1 MVTNES
7 PDGYALMHMSG
18 HTADIR
24 VGDIVALQATEEHSG
39 TSTAWHACII
49 RWAIS
54 ENPEHIELGLQMLAP
69 KAMAVEIAYPYELE
83 SSKVAALILPPTP
96 PLRPSQSLVVPT
108 GLIKE
113 NTRRIIVLQEE
124 DNLQIHEFQTT
135 RLIEQTNTIEIFSV
149 APDGSR

>member
-1 MVTNES
+1 
-7 PDGYALMHMSG
+7 MHMSG

-39 TSTAWHACII
+39 TPTAWHICII

-69 KAMAVEIAYPYELE
+69 KAIAVKIASPYELE

-96 PLRPSQSLVVPT
+96 PLRPTQSLVVPT
-108 GLIKE
+108 GLINE
-113 NTRRIIVLQEE
+113 NTRKITVLLEDENLKIQE
-124 DNLQIHEFQTT
+124 LQATALH
-135 RLIEQTNTIEIFSV
+135 EQTSSIEIFSLS
-149 APDGSR
+149 ADGSR